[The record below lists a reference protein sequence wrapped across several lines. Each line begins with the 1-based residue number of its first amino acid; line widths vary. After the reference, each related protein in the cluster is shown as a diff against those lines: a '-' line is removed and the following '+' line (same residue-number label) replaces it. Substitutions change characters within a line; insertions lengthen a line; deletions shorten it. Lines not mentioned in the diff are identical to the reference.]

1 MPVDNEDDVAYAL
14 ETGYYPQIAN
24 KVFSKR
30 HLGTKHGSTGEKYAR
45 VQGWGASSIAKAKF
59 AKMEWEEKYFA
70 ARFKHSGPHMAELE
84 RQAKSRGIDSTAAKD
99 FPQRRKKPIQFYEG
113 RDRETQEMKW
123 RFKWVG
129 GGDNYRLYGDQ
140 VWYMHGKGRN
150 DLLAPY
156 IESFRTEP
164 QFQRIYTG
172 AEEQMIIQAKAM
184 ATEMFND
191 AILVAEIQE
200 SVIEALD
207 MWGKEGKIQVSDF
220 NRANEFESMSAEEVG
235 YEAGNYKY
243 IPYKIAIKDDRIRAQ
258 LDEISKRSFAQP
270 RDMVKIKDGVVVETA
285 DVTEMSLTQLKQH
298 GIVNVPKELLKAVKA
313 VRKEGG
319 GHAGFP
325 GGGASINTMKLK
337 KQVEAMF
344 INAIQKS
351 YNPTIQYL
359 KDFVAKVTD
368 PETGEKMRMENFDN
382 LIDAVLQEKNKN
394 TNKAPT
400 DGMVSVQDIANQ
412 SGMKLTEQIRQSYAE
427 TTFNKSLMKY
437 LTHMLATYGQNAGQT
452 FRQMHRVA
460 DVGGGESIY
469 AIVPMRQSDKTFL
482 FLEAPVKKTKIV
494 TGYNAT
500 LALAVKNKELTREE
514 ARITSFKQKQAR
526 MIAGAH
532 RSSVHGAD
540 HARTLCGLG
549 LKKGVQ
555 ATTKVTIF
563 GDTGDNAAGKNVA
576 MNKALAGIFAAAK
589 IPGSKGGRNITTNA
603 NKILREGGYKYNPP
617 LGKDGKRNMGAGV
630 GGKLR
635 SVGPGEHGSTGFWAL
650 PYIGIAQ
657 SEHQK
662 KSGQL

>member
-1 MPVDNEDDVAYAL
+1 MPVDNEDDVVYAL

-24 KVFSKR
+24 KVYSKR
-30 HLGTKHGSTGEKYAR
+30 HLGTKHGATGEKYAR
-45 VQGWGASSIAKAKF
+45 VQGWGASSIEKAKF
-59 AKMEWEEKYFA
+59 AKMSWEEKYFA

-84 RQAKSRGIDSTAAKD
+84 RRATEYGIDAPPAS
-99 FPQRRKKPIQFYEG
+99 QRRKKPIQFYEG
-113 RDRETQEMKW
+113 RDRKTQEMEW

-140 VWYMHGKGRN
+140 VWYMHGKGRK
-150 DLLAPY
+150 DILAPY
-156 IESFRTEP
+156 VESFRSEP

-172 AEEQMIIQAKAM
+172 AEGKMIESAKAM
-184 ATEMFND
+184 ATKMFND

-200 SVIEALD
+200 SVVEALD
-207 MWGKEGKIQVSDF
+207 MWGKEGKIQVADF
-220 NRANEFESMSAEEVG
+220 NRANEFESMSAEEIG
-235 YEAGNYKY
+235 YEAGAYTY
-243 IPYKIAIKDDRIRAQ
+243 IPYNIAMKHAKYAGVAAQ
-258 LDEISKRSFAQP
+258 LDKISGDSFAQP
-270 RDMVKIKDGVVVETA
+270 RDMVKIKDGVVVETS
-285 DVTEMSLTQLKQH
+285 DVTEMSITQLKQH
-298 GIVNVPKELLKAVKA
+298 GIVNVPKELLKAIKD

-319 GHAGFP
+319 GHAGFGKGSTP
-325 GGGASINTMKLK
+325 NTMELK
-337 KQVEAMF
+337 KQVQDMF

-359 KDFVAKVTD
+359 KDFVAKTTD
-368 PETGEKMRMENFDN
+368 PETGEKRRMKSYDD
-382 LIDAVLQEKNKN
+382 LLSAVKQEKNKN
-394 TNKAPT
+394 TQKLPT

-412 SGMKLTEQIRQSYAE
+412 SGMKLTNQIRKSYAE
-427 TTFNKSLMKY
+427 KTFNKSLMKY
-437 LTHMLATYGQNAGQT
+437 LVHMLATYGQNAGHT
-452 FRQMHRVA
+452 FKQMHRVA
-460 DVGGGESIY
+460 DVAGGESIY

-482 FLEAPVKKTKIV
+482 FLESPVKGTKIV

-500 LALAVKNKELTREE
+500 LALAVKHKEMTREE

-532 RSSVHGAD
+532 RSAVHGAD
-540 HARTLCGLG
+540 HARSLCGLG

-589 IPGSKGGRNITTNA
+589 IPGSKGGRKITTETNT
-603 NKILREGGYKYNPP
+603 ILREGAYKYNPP
-617 LGKDGKRNMGAGV
+617 LGKDGKRNMGRGA

-635 SVGPGEHGSTGFWAL
+635 SVGSGELGSKGFWAL
-650 PYIGIAQ
+650 PYIGIAE

-662 KSGQL
+662 KAGQL